1 MLHTSLHSN
10 QVDKKVDNKS
20 RSSDSPHNNSKIV
33 PIRISED
40 HSPIVSEKTP
50 TKKDSPIVS
59 EHNRSIKP
67 NTQPATS
74 SPAAASQTKHFKPIS
89 PSSPKSHRPLSSA
102 VQPDNPA
109 DDPVD
114 IPLPGL
120 DEIGGEVEPDV
131 SNDRLRERDNKA
143 MLRHRLTG
151 HSTYN
156 PNCVHCVSSK
166 GVTRHP
172 RNKTSTEPQ
181 LQADFGFVDNQK
193 YLVLWESVSKARA
206 FIHVR
211 SNIDITITEVR
222 NWVKMIGLYSTS
234 STSRC
239 YLKCDAEPSLSALL
253 AKCGIAVIEKSAP
266 QSPETTGG
274 AERSVRY
281 LKESI
286 ACLKSDYLE
295 NGLSLEINRDS
306 ASFIGRY
313 IAMAYNG
320 YHAVDGSKMTPLE
333 LVVGQTR
340 QPVQSTMLGALCYA
354 EVPESVVVPAASRFT
369 PACFLGPEWIK
380 VTTCCSSHW
389 TTR

>member
-1 MLHTSLHSN
+1 
-10 QVDKKVDNKS
+10 
-20 RSSDSPHNNSKIV
+20 
-33 PIRISED
+33 
-40 HSPIVSEKTP
+40 
-50 TKKDSPIVS
+50 
-59 EHNRSIKP
+59 
-67 NTQPATS
+67 
-74 SPAAASQTKHFKPIS
+74 
-89 PSSPKSHRPLSSA
+89 
-102 VQPDNPA
+102 
-109 DDPVD
+109 
-114 IPLPGL
+114 
-120 DEIGGEVEPDV
+120 
-131 SNDRLRERDNKA
+131 
-143 MLRHRLTG
+143 
-151 HSTYN
+151 
-156 PNCVHCVSSK
+156 
-166 GVTRHP
+166 
-172 RNKTSTEPQ
+172 
-181 LQADFGFVDNQK
+181 
-193 YLVLWESVSKARA
+193 
-206 FIHVR
+206 
-211 SNIDITITEVR
+211 
-222 NWVKMIGLYSTS
+222 MIGLYSTS

-253 AKCGIAVIEKSAP
+253 EKCGIAVIERSAP

-281 LKESI
+281 LKEGI